1 MKICDTFDI
10 STLLEPTLKVTLNAF
25 LLYSDCVRYTEHISL
40 VLGLCTKNLY
50 QRPIIHRTRTTV
62 ESPYIASCK

>member
-25 LLYSDCVRYTEHISL
+25 LLYSDCVHGTYIIGPGIVYKEFISE
-40 VLGLCTKNLY
+40 TNNS
-50 QRPIIHRTRTTV
+50 QD
-62 ESPYIASCK
+62 